1 MKDRRA
7 EIIVDVAMGLSDPA
21 ERSIYIRRMCDG
33 EPDLL
38 MHVQQLCESHCA
50 AGDAT
55 RTQAPPQDWKSRD
68 SLTQGGL
75 DLPSDSPTELPGS
88 SELIGGRFHLGE
100 LLGEGGMG
108 SVWSAFQI
116 APVKR
121 QVAIKWIKPGMDS
134 RKVLARFEAERQ
146 ALAMMDHPNIAK
158 VLDGG
163 VEMSRPYFVME
174 LVQGIPI
181 TAYCD
186 SKKLSPSQRIDLFID
201 VCNAIQ
207 HAHQKGVIH
216 RDLKPS
222 NILVTEISNQ
232 AVPKVIDFGIAKA
245 TGGLLIDASMVT
257 EVDAVI
263 GTPMYMSPEQAAIG
277 NLDIDTRSDIYSL
290 GVILYELLTGSLP
303 FSPGDLEEKGFM
315 EVLRLVRE
323 VDPPKPSSRVS
334 LDHRTRGEVAHRGID
349 NIQLAA
355 TLRHDLDW
363 VVMKAIE
370 KDRSRRYETANA
382 MALDLHRYLLGEP
395 VSAHPPT
402 TRYRL
407 GKLLRRYRGAVI
419 ATGLVAGS
427 LVLGIVGT
435 SFGLMT
441 AKREQQV
448 AILEKQRADLAAA
461 REQQLRTEAEKNL
474 LRATS
479 AEAEILTAYRTA
491 TDEAIEHLIGSK
503 PQLGPEEKKYLEK
516 TRELWRSIADR
527 TGADKQSR
535 ILKAEG
541 MQRVGELE
549 LRLGSTEDAY
559 STLSDAFAITQSLV
573 ADFPEDIEI
582 LERFP
587 NTATALASV
596 QIIKG
601 QLEEAKETLLKSSES
616 LKKLEEIKPDSEVFL
631 SLVAAHSSAMAQSHL
646 RLGDV
651 VKSLPFFRDALQ
663 YSKRLCEINPA
674 RLSDQADTWHDLGSA
689 QRLVGDIQG
698 GLDSFTK
705 AIEITQQLAAQAP
718 DSTELLKKLL
728 MFRMNFAVALQ
739 MAGRQDA
746 SLKEMDLICEQL
758 EQMIVRFPTLPE
770 YRRDLARAHFNVGS
784 IYLNNNELD
793 KAEKR
798 YLRSL
803 DLRKELVEQSPT
815 NTDLPRELALSLFH
829 CGGLYLKKEAPKE
842 AEKYYRDS
850 IELREQILQHHPQL
864 TSSYTDL
871 AISYNAQGIY
881 LAQQGLVAES
891 FSWFERGL
899 STLELLLK
907 KVPSNAAATEMA
919 STSLRG
925 MAEAAVARKDYQQ
938 ADELWTRAIAWA
950 PEKNRQLFRL
960 RYLNNLLQLGQ
971 IDAVKEAVP
980 EFLEN
985 DQLNS
990 ELHWQLSRI
999 LVGLAI
1005 RSGTASPTSPDS
1017 LWMEKAWKHLEL
1029 AVKAGWKNFQML
1041 ETDDDWQ
1048 LLKDDPRVQ
1057 AILRP
1062 SDQAR

>member
-1 MKDRRA
+1 MTDQRA
-7 EIIVDVAMGLSDPA
+7 KCIVDAAMGLVDPA

-38 MHVQQLCESHCA
+38 MHVQQLCESQSGV
-50 AGDAT
+50 GDAT

-68 SLTQGGL
+68 SFNQSA
-75 DLPSDSPTELPGS
+75 SDPPIAAAGPPLS
-88 SELIGGRFHLGE
+88 SELIGGRFQLGE

-108 SVWSAFQI
+108 SVWKAFQI

-134 RKVLARFEAERQ
+134 RKVLARLEAERQ
-146 ALAMMDHPNIAK
+146 ALAMMDHQNIAK

-163 VEMSRPYFVME
+163 VEMGRPYFVME

-181 TAYCD
+181 TAYCN
-186 SKKLSPSQRIDLFID
+186 SNKLSTSQRIELLID
-201 VCNAIQ
+201 VCDAIQ

-222 NILVTEISNQ
+222 NILVTEINDQ

-245 TGGLLIDASMVT
+245 TGGLLTDASLAT
-257 EVDAVI
+257 EVDAVM

-303 FSPGDLEEKGFM
+303 FSQSDLKEKGFM
-315 EVLRLVRE
+315 ELLRLVRE
-323 VDPPKPSSRVS
+323 EDPPKPSSRVTM
-334 LDHRTRGEVAHRGID
+334 DHKTRGQITHHGID
-349 NIQLAA
+349 NTQLA
-355 TLRHDLDW
+355 TILRHDLDW

-382 MALDLHRYLLGEP
+382 MALDLHRYLIGEP
-395 VSAHPPT
+395 VAAHPPT
-402 TRYRL
+402 PRYRI
-407 GKLLRRYRGAVI
+407 GKLLRRHRGAVI
-419 ATGLVAGS
+419 ATGLIASS

-441 AKREQQV
+441 ARREQQV

-474 LRATS
+474 LRATL
-479 AEAEILTAYRTA
+479 AESEILTAYRTA

-516 TRELWRSIADR
+516 TRELWKSIAER
-527 TGADKQSR
+527 TGEDKQSR

-549 LRLGSTEDAY
+549 LRLGSAEDAHNM
-559 STLSDAFAITQSLV
+559 LSAAFAITQSLV

-582 LERFP
+582 LQRLP
-587 NTATALASV
+587 NTSIALASV

-601 QLEEAKETLLKSSES
+601 QLEEAKKTLLTSSHS
-616 LKKLEEIKPDSEVFL
+616 LRKLEELQPESEIFL
-631 SLVAAHSSAMAQSHL
+631 SLVAAHRSAMAQSCL

-651 VKSLPFFRDALQ
+651 VNSLPFFRDALQ
-663 YSKRLCEINPA
+663 YNKKLSEINPA
-674 RLSDQADTWHDLGSA
+674 CLTDEADAWHDLGSA
-689 QRLVGDIQG
+689 QRLVGDVQG

-705 AIEITQQLAAQAP
+705 AIEITQQLSDQDL

-739 MAGRQDA
+739 LAGRQDA
-746 SLKEMDLICEQL
+746 SLKEMELICEQL

-784 IYLNNNELD
+784 IHLNNNELD
-793 KAEKR
+793 KAEKS

-803 DLRKELVEQSPT
+803 DLRRELVEQTPT
-815 NTDLPRELALSLFH
+815 NTDHPRELALSLFH

-907 KVPSNAAATEMA
+907 NVPSNAAATEMA

-925 MAEAAVARKDYQQ
+925 MAEAAVARKDYQR

-950 PEKNRQLFRL
+950 PERNRPLFRL
-960 RYLNNLLQLGQ
+960 RHLNNLLRLGQ
-971 IDAVKEAVP
+971 IDAVKAAIP

-985 DQLNS
+985 NQLNS

-999 LVGLAI
+999 LVGLAFQ
-1005 RSGTASPTSPDS
+1005 SDTASPDSPDS
-1017 LWMEKAWKHLEL
+1017 VWMEQAWNHLEL

-1041 ETDDDWQ
+1041 ETDDDWH

-1057 AILRP
+1057 EILRLANQP
-1062 SDQAR
+1062 R